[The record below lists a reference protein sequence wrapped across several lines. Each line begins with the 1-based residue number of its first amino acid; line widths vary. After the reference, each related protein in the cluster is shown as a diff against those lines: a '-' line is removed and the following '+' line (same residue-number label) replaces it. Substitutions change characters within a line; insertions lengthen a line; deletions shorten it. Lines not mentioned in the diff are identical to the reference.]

1 MPIRGRRG
9 SLRESGLRRA
19 SVVEEVALLVQRVAE
34 LEEEKSSQVVKG
46 GGALGRKPRVH
57 SETTRSSVF
66 LLKLFRN
73 SLKVSLRAIV
83 ININYN
89 KVQRRRKCK
98 EGIYSIAHRIL
109 ICAAPPPPQN

>member
-46 GGALGRKPRVH
+46 GGALGQ
-57 SETTRSSVF
+57 
-66 LLKLFRN
+66 
-73 SLKVSLRAIV
+73 I
-83 ININYN
+83 
-89 KVQRRRKCK
+89 
-98 EGIYSIAHRIL
+98 
-109 ICAAPPPPQN
+109 